1 MPFAIFTHS
10 DTEPA
15 RVLYSHLTEE
25 TAIEVVDRIN
35 TKLYERGLPAGAYYE
50 EHSTDAKF

>member
-35 TKLYERGLPAGAYYE
+35 TKLYERGTRLALITKNIQQTPN
-50 EHSTDAKF
+50 S